1 MALVSLKVSKEDFQ
15 RNVDKLVEKIAKL
28 DDIIQRYGQAKNNLT
43 QFVEEGD
50 SSYQSWCERIDVNV
64 NACRASKV
72 ALEEQK
78 AVLEKTIEEM
88 EGMGG
93 QLKSTLESAKDAAVS
108 TVKAAIK
115 VEGIL

>member
-1 MALVSLKVSKEDFQ
+1 M
-15 RNVDKLVEKIAKL
+15 
-28 DDIIQRYGQAKNNLT
+28 DDLIQRYGQAKNELT

-50 SSYQSWCERIDVNV
+50 STYQAWCERIDVNV

-78 AVLEKTIEEM
+78 VLLDKTIEEM

-93 QLKSTLESAKDAAVS
+93 QLRGVLDSAKEAAVS
-108 TVKAAIK
+108 SVKAAIK